1 MNQHAYAKQAQPIH
15 MSGSEN
21 RNGHSEGKAGDET
34 AAVAAAVVAA
44 AVGLTAGR
52 AAVYATHH
60 KKDMPH
66 TTRKRQR
73 LRDGSLAHSRHSAPP
88 SSMPTPC
95 DKKKSLS
102 KMYYCFYLYPTK
114 QDMD

>member
-21 RNGHSEGKAGDET
+21 GNGHSEGKAGDET
-34 AAVAAAVVAA
+34 AVLAA

-52 AAVYATHH
+52 AAVYA
-60 KKDMPH
+60 MPH
-66 TTRKRQR
+66 TRRKRQR

-95 DKKKSLS
+95 DKKKKKSFKNVLS
-102 KMYYCFYLYPTK
+102 FLSMSN
-114 QDMD
+114 

>member
-21 RNGHSEGKAGDET
+21 GNGHSEGKAGDKT

-52 AAVYATHH
+52 AAVCA
-60 KKDMPH
+60 MPH

-73 LRDGSLAHSRHSAPP
+73 LHDGSLAHSRHSAPP

-95 DKKKSLS
+95 DKKKSFKNVLLFLS
-102 KMYYCFYLYPTK
+102 MSN
-114 QDMD
+114 